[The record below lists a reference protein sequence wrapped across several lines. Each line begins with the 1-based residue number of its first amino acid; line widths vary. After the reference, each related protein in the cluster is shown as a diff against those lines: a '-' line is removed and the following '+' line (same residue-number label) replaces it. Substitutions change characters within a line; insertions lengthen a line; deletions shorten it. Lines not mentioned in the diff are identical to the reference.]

1 MAEFLDIHKI
11 ERAFDA
17 LFSAGILSIK
27 EDAKEDLP
35 YPIDKEDYISVCAEF
50 TFNAFN
56 IGLREAAIY
65 FEKSPDGS
73 AVERKRHLFCRA
85 ILAFLNPSD
94 GAVNRLQDYCQ
105 ANYGNLG
112 LLQHQIQ
119 EAADY
124 LKLAL
129 QASQNPEYE
138 NR

>member
-73 AVERKRHLFCRA
+73 AG
-85 ILAFLNPSD
+85 
-94 GAVNRLQDYCQ
+94 GAEAAPVLPGYTCFFESIRWCCQ
-105 ANYGNLG
+105 SVAG
-112 LLQHQIQ
+112 LL
-119 EAADY
+119 
-124 LKLAL
+124 
-129 QASQNPEYE
+129 PG
-138 NR
+138 